1 MIAPQPRGHFL
12 TRDARGRSSG
22 RDAGMTASYSL
33 DPPRLRLRSMST
45 EPLRLDEAGAVFA
58 YVNSTSA
65 WVHRCARRMLE
76 LDPDL
81 DPMAARHT
89 VDGMATSPRW
99 RLMLPEAVAEALYAD
114 EPQNGAVPLTTRNRS
129 SF

>member
-1 MIAPQPRGHFL
+1 MTTVPQ
-12 TRDARGRSSG
+12 
-22 RDAGMTASYSL
+22 
-33 DPPRLRLRSMST
+33 RLG
-45 EPLRLDEAGAVFA
+45 EAGAVLS

-81 DPMAARHT
+81 DPIAAMHT
-89 VDGMATSPRW
+89 VDDMATSPRW
-99 RLMLPEAVAEALYAD
+99 RTMLPRPSLKRAD

-129 SF
+129 SS